1 MTWAEELADQL
12 DSYWREHLWPRVAG
26 LTDEEYLWQ
35 PVPGMWTLRPDAEGV
50 VRADFRFPEPPI
62 PPATTIA
69 WRLDHVARE
78 VLGKRAAA
86 FFGGSPADA
95 VADADMF
102 DDRHW
107 PQPRPLDAAG
117 ALAQLQQAYALW
129 HAGVS
134 GLTDE
139 TMQRPLG
146 PRGAAYADDSV
157 ARLVLHI
164 NREVMA
170 HGAEI
175 CLLRDLYRAEADARD
190 PLVAAALRGDAEAV
204 RALNGAS
211 ARPSLAA
218 EAAGL
223 GHWQVVRA
231 LIDAGAPVE
240 GALHYAAGAGDA
252 DLADVLVGAGAR
264 LDALDPVFGLTPA
277 GWARYRGHDELAARL
292 GGDVPP
298 SS

>member
-1 MTWAEELADQL
+1 MTWGEELTDQL
-12 DSYWREHLWPRVAG
+12 DFYWRMHLWPRLAG

-35 PVPGMWTLRPDAEGV
+35 PVPGMWTLRPDAAGV
-50 VRADFRFPEPPI
+50 VRADMRFPEPPI
-62 PPATTIA
+62 PPVTTIA
-69 WRLDHVARE
+69 WRLDHMTRE
-78 VLGKRAAA
+78 VLGKRARAL
-86 FFGGSPADA
+86 FGDSP
-95 VADADMF
+95 ADADMF

-117 ALAQLQQAYALW
+117 ALAALQEAYGLW
-129 HAGVS
+129 QAGVS
-134 GLTDE
+134 GLSDE
-139 TMQRPLG
+139 ALLRPLG
-146 PRGAAYADDSV
+146 PRGAAYADDSF

-204 RALNGAS
+204 RALAGAS

-231 LIDAGAPVE
+231 LVDAGAPFE
-240 GALHYAAGAGDA
+240 GALHYAAGAGEA
-252 DLADVLVGAGAR
+252 DLADVLVRAGAQ
-264 LDALDPVFGLTPA
+264 LDAVDPLFGQTPA
-277 GWARYRGHDELAARL
+277 GWARYGGHPELAARL
-292 GGDVPP
+292 GGEDPGP